1 MKPQAVHVLPNR
13 YRVSLPAQ
21 VYLLRLLARLRRS
34 SRLRWGMAVLLLAGG
49 LGGWLA
55 RPAQQAGTG
64 QLAVASVWQA
74 SAQLGELRILT
85 LSASQ
90 PGRVQWLAGPVG
102 ARVAAGEVLARLYSA
117 QLDQARQ
124 QAEAALAH
132 ARAGQDEA
140 QAELEHATRQ
150 LAQAHAR
157 LRHSARGAEAALA
170 QAEAQLTRA
179 KASEQAGH
187 IAIQQAETAVLHA
200 AQALE
205 ATLVRAPVAGWVQQR
220 HRQAGSAIPPAAS
233 DAQRALFSLV
243 DAASLQLRVSLSA
256 SELARAQPGQACA
269 VQFAALPG
277 QVFAGEV
284 LRILPPQTLVIQLQQ
299 YHPQLRSALPALVAG
314 LPHPQREKTAPGA
327 QAH

>member
-1 MKPQAVHVLPNR
+1 MC
-13 YRVSLPAQ
+13 S
-21 VYLLRLLARLRRS
+21 
-34 SRLRWGMAVLLLAGG
+34 
-49 LGGWLA
+49 GWLGRWA
-55 RPAQQAGTG
+55 RGWR
-64 QLAVASVWQA
+64 LAKSWP
-74 SAQLGELRILT
+74 GCILP
-85 LSASQ
+85 SWIR
-90 PGRVQWLAGPVG
+90 PGSRP
-102 ARVAAGEVLARLYSA
+102 
-117 QLDQARQ
+117 RQ
-124 QAEAALAH
+124 RWR